1 MTQQNPIRP
10 GFNWSHLFD
19 LVNVPTG
26 YTLTGAT
33 IQANLVTPDASALLV
48 AYVTQSDAVGGA
60 DWAANRI
67 LVEFTAAA
75 TGAIQSQFI
84 GQNALVQVFV
94 TRDGKTHV
102 YEAGSFPIRA
112 TKVAA

>member
-26 YTLTGAT
+26 YTLAGAT
-33 IQANLVTPDASALLV
+33 IQANLVTPDAATLLV
-48 AYVTQSDAVGGA
+48 AYVSQADAVGGA

-75 TGAIQSQFI
+75 TVLIPSNFI

-94 TRDGKTHV
+94 TKDGKTHV
-102 YEAGSFPIRA
+102 YEAGTFPIRA
-112 TKVAA
+112 TKVTA